1 MLIMRLK
8 TGDRGE
14 ELRVGDATI
23 HVRKVGEQKI
33 EISIDAPPSVV
44 ISRKERPE
52 LGPSAKPVEE

>member
-44 ISRKERPE
+44 ISRATRGETPAA
-52 LGPSAKPVEE
+52 LKPVEE